1 MANSGSLITKQS
13 IVNDY
18 YSYIRNPAYNAVVFW
33 DGNNPGPSR
42 INTGALGPRDFSAN
56 LSTGNITD
64 SVVTAATII
73 NQVRAFAVYTTAARR
88 ARSGFIVDNFSPDEA
103 PYTIDDR
110 TDVCR
115 LTDAYLIGYGY
126 GGGVS
131 NPVAASNINQ
141 FYTDIRSTA
150 QNAQT
155 TAGVVDLRVCHS
167 SCHSSCHGS
176 RGRR

>member
-1 MANSGSLITKQS
+1 MATSGSLITKQS
-13 IVNDY
+13 VVNDY
-18 YSYIRNPAYNAVVFW
+18 FTYIRNPAYNSVVFW

-56 LSTGNITD
+56 LGTGNLPEA
-64 SVVTAATII
+64 VVTASTII
-73 NQVRAFAVYTTAARR
+73 NQVRGFAVYTTAARR
-88 ARSGFIVDNFSPDEA
+88 ARSGFIVDDFSPDN
-103 PYTIDDR
+103 PQFTIDDR

-126 GGGVS
+126 GGSLS
-131 NPVAASNINQ
+131 NPISASNINQ